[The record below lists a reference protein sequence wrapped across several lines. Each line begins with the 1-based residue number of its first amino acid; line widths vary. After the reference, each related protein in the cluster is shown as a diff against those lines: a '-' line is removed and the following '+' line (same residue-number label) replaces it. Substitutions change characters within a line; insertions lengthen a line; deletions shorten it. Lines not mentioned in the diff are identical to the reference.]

1 MKKGNTESHAEARS
15 SRRESNPPPSALP
28 APPREKKSGWQTRTL
43 GDVCAFDKTQGI
55 HRGLPYVGLE
65 HIESHTARFIGSSEA
80 LPVKSSTF
88 RFSEEHVLYGRLRPY
103 LNKALAPDF
112 EGHCSTEIFPL
123 KPIPELSREYLLFWL
138 LADETCDR
146 INATCTGARMPRA
159 QMNDVLGFEIPVPPL
174 AEQQRI
180 VGLLDEAFEGI
191 ATAKANAEKNLQ
203 NARALF
209 ESHLQSVFTQ
219 RGPGWVETTLE
230 EVLTVQPQ
238 NGWSPPA
245 ANHAASG
252 TPVLTLSSVTGFVF
266 RPIKLK
272 YTSAKTDPKARYWIQ
287 NGDLLIT
294 RSNTPELVGHVAIAS
309 GIEGP
314 TIYPDLIMRMNPMPD
329 RALTKFLYYQL
340 RTPELR
346 TEIMGRAQGANPTM
360 KKISNGAVKTLPISV
375 PPIATQQAIVAKLE
389 VLTEETQR
397 LACLYEQKL
406 AALDALK
413 KSLLHQA
420 FTGAL

>member
-1 MKKGNTESHAEARS
+1 LKAEDNVVFDSKEYVSDKGAAICKLVPKGTLLVSFK
-15 SRRESNPPPSALP
+15 L
-28 APPREKKSGWQTRTL
+28 TL
-43 GDVCAFDKTQGI
+43 GRLAFAGRDLFTNEAIAALTIFNERELSKEFLFYCLTFFDWVKAAENDVKLKGMT
-55 HRGLPYVGLE
+55 
-65 HIESHTARFIGSSEA
+65 
-80 LPVKSSTF
+80 
-88 RFSEEHVLYGRLRPY
+88 
-103 LNKALAPDF
+103 LNKAK
-112 EGHCSTEIFPL
+112 L
-123 KPIPELSREYLLFWL
+123 KV
-138 LADETCDR
+138 
-146 INATCTGARMPRA
+146 MP
-159 QMNDVLGFEIPVPPL
+159 VSFPPL

-180 VGLLDEAFEGI
+180 CGLLDEAFEGL

-266 RPIKLK
+266 RPDKLK
-272 YTSAKTDPKARYWIQ
+272 YTSAKTDPKARYWIR
-287 NGDLLIT
+287 NGDFLIT

-309 GIEGP
+309 GIEKP
-314 TIYPDLIMRMNPMPD
+314 TIYPDLIMRMNPKPD
-329 RALTKFLYYQL
+329 RALTEFLYYQL
-340 RTPELR
+340 RTPALR
-346 TEIMGRAQGANPTM
+346 SEIMGRAQGANPTM
-360 KKISNGAVKTLPISV
+360 KKISNGAVKTLPIAV
-375 PPIATQQAIVAKLE
+375 PSIATQQAIVETLDA
-389 VLTEETQR
+389 LTEETQR
-397 LACLYEQKL
+397 LARLYERKH
-406 AALDALK
+406 AALEALK